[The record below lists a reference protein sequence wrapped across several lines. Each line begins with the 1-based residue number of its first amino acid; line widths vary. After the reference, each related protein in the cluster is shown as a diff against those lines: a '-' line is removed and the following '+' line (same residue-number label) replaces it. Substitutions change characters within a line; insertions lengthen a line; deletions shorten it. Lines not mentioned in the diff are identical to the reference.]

1 MKKSWAVTLTV
12 EVEYQYLPNQ
22 FGLMTVMD
30 ERLVEGD
37 DEFCDAL
44 WATEQA
50 KLFLK
55 DRLNNTIFSFFRPV
69 SFSKAELIV
78 KKR

>member
-22 FGLMTVMD
+22 FGLMTVID
-30 ERLVEGD
+30 ERLIEGD

-44 WATEQA
+44 WAAEQT
-50 KLFLK
+50 KLFLR
-55 DRLNNTIFSFFRPV
+55 DRINANGSQTVFHVIKIDV
-69 SFSKAELIV
+69 KEAE
-78 KKR
+78 